1 MKSMKYSINVHLLL
15 FITAQSNYSIKRY
28 QFLKCILKVVTRHL
42 NFLYV
47 IKITRKSISH
57 ITLLC
62 NRSITLLY
70 KASLATRTDDN
81 AHTYVCDN
89 GRSSH

>member
-15 FITAQSNYSIKRY
+15 RITAQRNYSIKRY
-28 QFLKCILKVVTRHL
+28 QYLECILKVVIRHL
-42 NFLYV
+42 KFSYV
-47 IKITRKSISH
+47 IKITRKSILH

-70 KASLATRTDDN
+70 SASLATRTDDN
-81 AHTYVCDN
+81 THT
-89 GRSSH
+89 